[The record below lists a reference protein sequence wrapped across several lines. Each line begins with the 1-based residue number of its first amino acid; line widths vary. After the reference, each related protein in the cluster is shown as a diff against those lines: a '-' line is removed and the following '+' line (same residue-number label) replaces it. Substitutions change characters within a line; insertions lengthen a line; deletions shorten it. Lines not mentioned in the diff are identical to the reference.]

1 MLLSLLLAASGI
13 GLGQDVRPTE
23 TELRRA
29 RQLLIGPWK
38 ILAATD
44 DGQEVGPELFHS
56 RMVKDG
62 RVVINS
68 RTITYVTPETGRKHT
83 VGYMINP
90 ARQPR
95 EIDLISPDERI
106 LPGIYKIEGEHL
118 VVCYDDGAD
127 AARPTEF
134 ESKPGSSRL
143 LLRLE
148 HLAGEDAKVTAA
160 ESLDE
165 VEMKGEVPVPAP
177 PASHD
182 RPRATQQE
190 IARDRDLMAGLW
202 DISSIRDDGETLGA
216 SLIRQKVARDGKLRI
231 GSRGLSVT
239 SPVDDSR
246 RLWAYRID
254 PAASP
259 KEIDLINAADSIL
272 KGIYTFDDDRMIV
285 CVAKD
290 EDLPRPTAFEAPAG
304 SRNVLYTLRIAKP
317 APTRPEPVA
326 EPAPPEPTPAE
337 IRARKEGEIRE
348 MLVGSWS
355 TTDSRGTLVIVIR
368 PDGTFSGTRTL
379 ARPRL
384 FQPGVITSA
393 GSWTYAN
400 GVFSA
405 NVSSTTD
412 RDMLGYSYVN
422 RLQSISPTSLVM
434 GGGVG
439 PLKTYRKL

>member
-1 MLLSLLLAASGI
+1 MFLSLLLAASGI

-23 TELRRA
+23 AELRRA
-29 RQLLIGPWK
+29 RQLLMGPWN
-38 ILAATD
+38 IVAATD
-44 DGQEVGPELFHS
+44 DGQQVGPELFRN

-62 RVVINS
+62 RLVINP
-68 RTITYVTPETGRKHT
+68 RTITYVTPETGQSHV
-83 VGYMINP
+83 VGYMLNP

-106 LPGIYKIEGEHL
+106 LPGIYRIEGEQL

-127 AARPTEF
+127 PTRPTEF
-134 ESKPGSSRL
+134 ESKPGSSRM
-143 LLRLE
+143 LLRLD
-148 HLAGEDAKVTAA
+148 HATGEAAAVTAA
-160 ESLDE
+160 ESSDE
-165 VEMKGEVPVPAP
+165 VELKGEIPVPP
-177 PASHD
+177 PAASHN
-182 RPRATQQE
+182 RPRATPRE
-190 IARDRDLMAGLW
+190 IARDRELMAGLW
-202 DISSIRDDGETLGA
+202 DVLSIRDDGESLGA

-231 GSRGLSVT
+231 GSRGVSVT

-259 KEIDLINAADSIL
+259 KEIDLINSADSIL
-272 KGIYTFDDDRMIV
+272 KGIYTFDDDRLIV

-290 EDLPRPTAFEAPAG
+290 EDLPRPTVFEAPGG
-304 SRNVLYTLRIAKP
+304 SRNVLYTLRIAKA
-317 APTRPEPVA
+317 APRPEPAA

-337 IRARKEGEIRE
+337 IRARKEEEIRD

-355 TTDSRGTLVIVIR
+355 TTDSRGSLVIVIR

-384 FQPGVITSA
+384 FQPAVATSA

-405 NVSSTTD
+405 NISSTTD